1 MLKERVLE
9 ITKELVKIYSPT
21 NTAEEQK
28 VEEYLLNLLQG
39 TGNRTVS
46 AGMITVKTVPISS
59 RSARRTERRFYQKY
73 P

>member
-28 VEEYLLNLLQG
+28 VEQYLLNLLLRHH
-39 TGNRTVS
+39 TTIALVC
-46 AGMITVKTVPISS
+46 
-59 RSARRTERRFYQKY
+59 Y